1 MKQPRAWSWP
11 ELGISSGSFS
21 QTSSTNAEDGFR
33 KIIAPP
39 QRKTIFIL
47 SPHVYLVFFCII
59 WFWWSYFDR
68 MENNSLWRWFLK
80 ISCAPKKEINFFIM
94 PPPPICFFLFHC
106 RNTSNIILDVCSTIL
121 WHNLTYKRQPLDKF
135 WRENMFSL
143 LSLTIALWWHP
154 KKNSG

>member
-21 QTSSTNAEDGFR
+21 QNSSTNAEDGFR

-80 ISCAPKKEINFFIM
+80 ISCAPKKKSNFFYNAPPPFVFFFSIVEIHLTSSLMYVRPYYDTTWRTRGNHWINFGGK
-94 PPPPICFFLFHC
+94 
-106 RNTSNIILDVCSTIL
+106 TCSAYL
-121 WHNLTYKRQPLDKF
+121 A
-135 WRENMFSL
+135 WR
-143 LSLTIALWWHP
+143 
-154 KKNSG
+154 